1 MSAKKIQRVHEWK
14 LDYKTARQR
23 ILRLSGRKL
32 KKLGTLRKKRKHVAS
47 FLWKELLIKNVKC
60 YITYEQIWEE
70 LESDCSDSEDDSW
83 GRIDHKKTSPE
94 PPETPSVKDSM
105 DDAEPRTKTDT
116 AGQSEGSSSTKFYEN
131 FLQTGSQ
138 STEVFGE
145 EMDSLGDFLASGL

>member
-1 MSAKKIQRVHEWK
+1 MSARKIQRVREWQ
-14 LDYKTARQR
+14 LDYKTSRQR
-23 ILRLSGRKL
+23 ILRLSEKKL

-83 GRIDHKKTSPE
+83 GHIDHKKTSPE
-94 PPETPSVKDSM
+94 PLETPTVEDSKHE
-105 DDAEPRTKTDT
+105 AEPRTKTEI
-116 AGQSEGSSSTKFYEN
+116 AGQSEGSGSTKFYEN

-145 EMDSLGDFLASGL
+145 EMDSLGAFLASGL